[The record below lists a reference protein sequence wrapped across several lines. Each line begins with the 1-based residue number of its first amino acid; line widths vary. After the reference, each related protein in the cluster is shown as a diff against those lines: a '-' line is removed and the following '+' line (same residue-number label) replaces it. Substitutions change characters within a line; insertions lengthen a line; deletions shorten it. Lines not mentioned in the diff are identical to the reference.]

1 MNFTMAAQSSLYNE
15 DRNLLRMREKE
26 RRNQEALQE
35 KDRRPKKTPLFAEPY
50 KTNKED
56 ELSSRIQ
63 NMLGNYEE
71 VKELMSHKS
80 HQNLI
85 GIRNS
90 VAPLI
95 PQGKP
100 YHPYFPEKTSHTL
113 PSSFHCTT
121 RHPPMGPT
129 VVAPPPPSH
138 SIHYQKAQSRTEP
151 ASGLHTKNHSLSN
164 GQSQVQEHSRGGQ
177 ENHAGFHHKRNDRRV
192 VGEGRANELQPSL
205 SALSPPSLLAL
216 SPLLASLP
224 SPVAPLS
231 PLHSSQHVNSRS
243 QNSSKSHGA
252 TYSQT
257 KSSQD
262 LVTGSQEKESRDSS
276 AVNLTSTTQ
285 PSSQTFPP
293 PLPSKISA
301 MQQKPTAYV
310 RPMDG
315 QDQAPVESPELKPLL
330 EEYHGEPYEK
340 ISDLKANAKAKLS
353 KLEIPSEPIEESC
366 STNRDPCVTSVDK
379 GCDGLKGIG
388 LTAGPRSSEQT
399 FPGDVHSIEEILRE
413 MTHSWPPPLTAIRT
427 PSTAERS
434 KFPFPTKESQHV
446 GSVTQN
452 QKQYDA
458 PSKTL
463 PSSQPKASIL
473 QDDLQLS
480 DSEESGDDQ
489 VVEKPPS
496 SLAPPSALQSQPK
509 SEASAHSS
517 SSESGSTSDSDS
529 SSDSETESN
538 SSDSEANDPPRAS
551 APEPDPPTSNKWQLD
566 NWLTKVNP
574 PAVPTESLSEIAHG
588 DGREEGKGQGISS
601 NSFHQCTEPKEP
613 HHKSSGQADRA
624 PENAHLPTKHNCQKS
639 PVHAEEPSPRQT
651 VGTKRPGKASVYEG
665 PKGGLKVESDPGPFE
680 VRDQSSRDKPKV
692 KTKGKPK
699 SSDRKHLK
707 PALQEPPE
715 NRKHKSS
722 HQANAKPFLDAELMR
737 DASLGSAQEH
747 PLPQGQG
754 TTPIRS
760 SSHRPAVVAR
770 EDFHKEKLLLPVRE
784 KLPSP
789 VRDSPAPQSL
799 MVKIHLPLLS
809 RVPQPPGKGSHQ
821 KRAEAKE
828 LPGARKQDL
837 KRKTMDTP
845 DKSLQ
850 KRKREAEKETDS
862 KKMKSEKETKSLQS
876 SANKGTKKLKAPKAS
891 LETQKKDLLP
901 PPLPPMSPVHPAPK
915 STKVAQKRPRSE
927 SGELPAM
934 DNTARNKSNHKDPLF
949 SKHKKVERNHA
960 ELSKGV
966 KGSARD
972 VPNPF
977 PVPSLPNGTSK
988 PRRPQLKFEK
998 QHPMEYYIE
1007 EAQRLKHKADAMT
1020 DKTGKAFQYL
1030 DAALSFIEYGIALES
1045 DATAPKSAYSIF
1057 NDTID
1062 LIKFIKTLK
1071 SFTDSS
1077 ASSHEKIFAVLCMR
1091 CQSILHMAMFRY
1103 KKDTAM
1109 KYSRTLN
1116 EHFKSSSRVTQAPS
1130 PCVARS
1136 TGMPSPLSPMPS
1148 PASSVSS
1155 QLGSNASNSTGNSIG
1170 ASITVPCNIPSITS
1184 SYVNI
1189 TSYILYAYDIWEQA
1203 DVLARKNKEF
1213 FAELSTAVCTLA
1225 LNSSMTELVHYTR
1238 QGLQWLRL
1246 ETNTP

>member
-1 MNFTMAAQSSLYNE
+1 SLYNE
-15 DRNLLRMREKE
+15 DRNLLRIREKE

-35 KDRRPKKTPLFAEPY
+35 KDKFPEKTPLFAEPY

-71 VKELMSHKS
+71 VKDFISHKS
-80 HQNLI
+80 HRNLI
-85 GIRNS
+85 GIPKS

-100 YHPYFPEKTSHTL
+100 DCLCFPEKTSHTL
-113 PSSFHCTT
+113 PSSFHRTT
-121 RHPPMGPT
+121 RQPPMGPT

-138 SIHYQKAQSRTEP
+138 SIHYQKSQSRTEP
-151 ASGLHTKNHSLSN
+151 TSGLHAKSHSLSN
-164 GQSQVQEHSRGGQ
+164 GRSQGQEHSHGGQ
-177 ENHAGFHHKRNDRRV
+177 ESHAGFHHKRNDRRA
-192 VGEGRANELQPSL
+192 VGEGQANELQS
-205 SALSPPSLLAL
+205 SILAL
-216 SPLLASLP
+216 SPLLSSLS

-231 PLHSSQHVNSRS
+231 PLHSNQHINSRS
-243 QNSSKSHGA
+243 QNSSKSHGP

-276 AVNLTSTTQ
+276 AINLTSTTQ

-293 PLPSKISA
+293 PLPSKTSA

-353 KLEIPSEPIEESC
+353 KLEIPSEPIE
-366 STNRDPCVTSVDK
+366 
-379 GCDGLKGIG
+379 
-388 LTAGPRSSEQT
+388 QT
-399 FPGDVHSIEEILRE
+399 FPSDVHSIEDILKE
-413 MTHSWPPPLTAIRT
+413 MTHSWPPPLTAIHT
-427 PSTAERS
+427 PSTAEPS
-434 KFPFPTKESQHV
+434 KFPFPAKESQHV
-446 GSVTQN
+446 GSVAQN

-463 PSSQPKASIL
+463 PSSQPTISML

-509 SEASAHSS
+509 SVASAHSS
-517 SSESGSTSDSDS
+517 SPESGSTSDSDS

-574 PAVPTESLSEIAHG
+574 PAVPAESLSEITHG
-588 DGREEGKGQGISS
+588 DGCEEGKEQGQDVSS
-601 NSFHQCTEPKEP
+601 NSSHQHSEPREP
-613 HHKSSGQADRA
+613 HHKSSGRA
-624 PENAHLPTKHNCQKS
+624 ASAPQDTHLPTKRNCQKS
-639 PVHAEEPSPRQT
+639 PVCTKESSPRQT
-651 VGTKRPGKASVYEG
+651 VGIKRPGKALVHEG

-692 KTKGKPK
+692 KTKGKTK
-699 SSDRKHLK
+699 SGDRKDPK

-715 NRKHKSS
+715 NRKHKST
-722 HQANAKPFLDAELMR
+722 HQANAKPLLDPKLMR
-737 DASLGSAQEH
+737 DVLLGSTQEH
-747 PLPQGQG
+747 LTLSPLPQGQG
-754 TTPIRS
+754 TTPTRTS
-760 SSHRPAVVAR
+760 GHRPAVVAK
-770 EDFHKEKLLLPVRE
+770 EDFHKEKLPLPIRE
-784 KLPSP
+784 KKLLSP

-799 MVKIHLPLLS
+799 MVKINLPLLS
-809 RVPQPPGKGSHQ
+809 RIPQLPEKGSHQ

-837 KRKTMDTP
+837 GRKTTDTP

-850 KRKREAEKETDS
+850 KRKRDVEKEIDR

-876 SANKGTKKLKAPKAS
+876 SANKDSSKLKVSKAS
-891 LETQKKDLLP
+891 FETQKKDLLP
-901 PPLPPMSPVHPAPK
+901 PPLPPMSPAHPAPM
-915 STKVAQKRPRSE
+915 STKVAQKRPKSE

-934 DNTARNKSNHKDPLF
+934 DNTARNTSNHKDPLF
-949 SKHKKVERNHA
+949 SKHKKVEKNHA
-960 ELSKGV
+960 ELSKGI
-966 KGSARD
+966 KGSAED
-972 VPNPF
+972 VTNPF

-998 QHPMEYYIE
+998 QHSVEYYIE
-1007 EAQRLKHKADAMT
+1007 EAKKLKHKADAMT
-1020 DKTGKAFQYL
+1020 EKTGKAFQYL

-1045 DATAPKSAYSIF
+1045 DAPAPKSAYSIF
-1057 NDTID
+1057 SDTID
-1062 LIKFIKTLK
+1062 LIKFTMTLK
-1071 SFTDSS
+1071 SFTDSL
-1077 ASSHEKIFAVLCMR
+1077 ASSQEKIFAVLCMR
-1091 CQSILHMAMFRY
+1091 CQAILHMAMFRY
-1103 KKDTAM
+1103 KKDTAI
-1109 KYSRTLN
+1109 KYSRILN
-1116 EHFKSSSRVTQAPS
+1116 DHFKSSSRVTQAPS

-1148 PASSVSS
+1148 PAGSVGS
-1155 QLGSNASNSTGNSIG
+1155 QPGSNASNCSGNSIG
-1170 ASITVPCNIPSITS
+1170 SSVTVPSNFPSITS
-1184 SYVNI
+1184 SYINI

-1203 DVLARKNKEF
+1203 HALARKNNEF
-1213 FAELSTAVCTLA
+1213 FAELSTATCALA
-1225 LNSSMTELVHYTR
+1225 LNSSMAELVHYTR

>member
-1 MNFTMAAQSSLYNE
+1 MEPTDNQSSNNGLYNE
-15 DRNLLRMREKE
+15 DRNLLRIRERE

-35 KDRRPKKTPLFAEPY
+35 KDKFPEKTPLFAEPY

-71 VKELMSHKS
+71 VKELISNKS

-85 GIRNS
+85 GIPKS
-90 VAPLI
+90 IAPLI

-100 YHPYFPEKTSHTL
+100 DRPYFPEKTSHTL
-113 PSSFHCTT
+113 PSSFHRTT

-129 VVAPPPPSH
+129 IVAPPPPSH

-151 ASGLHTKNHSLSN
+151 ASGLHAKSHSLSN
-164 GQSQVQEHSRGGQ
+164 GRSQGQEHNRGGQ
-177 ENHAGFHHKRNDRRV
+177 ESHAGFHHKRNDRRA
-192 VGEGRANELQPSL
+192 VGEGHANELQ
-205 SALSPPSLLAL
+205 ASLLAL
-216 SPLLASLP
+216 SPLLSSLS

-231 PLHSSQHVNSRS
+231 PLHSSQHINSRS
-243 QNSSKSHGA
+243 QNSSKSHGP

-276 AVNLTSTTQ
+276 TVNLTSTTQ

-293 PLPSKISA
+293 PLPSKTSA

-315 QDQAPVESPELKPLL
+315 QDQVPVESPELKPLL

-340 ISDLKANAKAKLS
+340 ISDLKANAKARLS
-353 KLEIPSEPIEESC
+353 KLEIPSEPIE
-366 STNRDPCVTSVDK
+366 
-379 GCDGLKGIG
+379 
-388 LTAGPRSSEQT
+388 QT
-399 FPGDVHSIEEILRE
+399 FPSDVHSIEEILKE
-413 MTHSWPPPLTAIRT
+413 MTHSWPPPLTAIHT
-427 PSTAERS
+427 PSTAEPS

-446 GSVTQN
+446 GSVAQN

-463 PSSQPKASIL
+463 PNSQPRTSML

-509 SEASAHSS
+509 SVASAHSS
-517 SSESGSTSDSDS
+517 SPESGSTSDSDS

-588 DGREEGKGQGISS
+588 DGHEEGKEQGQGVSS
-601 NSFHQCTEPKEP
+601 NSSHQRAEPREL
-613 HHKSSGQADRA
+613 HHKNSGRAARA
-624 PENAHLPTKHNCQKS
+624 PQDAHLPTKRNCQKS
-639 PVHAEEPSPRQT
+639 PVRAEEPSPRQA
-651 VGTKRPGKASVYEG
+651 VGIKRPGKAPVHEG
-665 PKGGLKVESDPGPFE
+665 PKGGLKVESDPGPLE

-699 SSDRKHLK
+699 SSDRKDLK
-707 PALQEPPE
+707 PALQEPAE

-722 HQANAKPFLDAELMR
+722 HQANAKPFSDPKLTREVL
-737 DASLGSAQEH
+737 LGSAQELLTLS

-754 TTPIRS
+754 TTPTRTS
-760 SSHRPAVVAR
+760 GHRPAVVAK
-770 EDFHKEKLLLPVRE
+770 EDFHKEKLPLPIMEKKLL
-784 KLPSP
+784 SP
-789 VRDSPAPQSL
+789 VRDSPTPQSL
-799 MVKIHLPLLS
+799 MVKIDLPLLS

-828 LPGARKQDL
+828 LAGARKQDL
-837 KRKTMDTP
+837 ERKTMDTP

-850 KRKREAEKETDS
+850 KRKREVEKEIDR

-876 SANKGTKKLKAPKAS
+876 SANKDSNKLKASKAS
-891 LETQKKDLLP
+891 FEAQKKDLLLP
-901 PPLPPMSPVHPAPK
+901 PPLPPMSPAHPAPK
-915 STKVAQKRPRSE
+915 STKMAQKRPRSE

-934 DNTARNKSNHKDPLF
+934 DNTARNKSSHKDPLF
-949 SKHKKVERNHA
+949 SKHKEVERNHTD
-960 ELSKGV
+960 LSKGI
-966 KGSARD
+966 KGSAGD
-972 VPNPF
+972 VTNPF
-977 PVPSLPNGTSK
+977 PVPFLPNGTSK

-998 QHPMEYYIE
+998 QHPMEYYME
-1007 EAQRLKHKADAMT
+1007 EAKRLKHKADAMT
-1020 DKTGKAFQYL
+1020 DKIGKAFQYL

-1045 DATAPKSAYSIF
+1045 DAPAPKSAYSIF
-1057 NDTID
+1057 SDTIE
-1062 LIKFIKTLK
+1062 LIKFIMTLK

-1091 CQSILHMAMFRY
+1091 CQSILHMVMFRY
-1103 KKDTAM
+1103 KKDTAI
-1109 KYSRTLN
+1109 KYSRILN
-1116 EHFKSSSRVTQAPS
+1116 DHFKSSSRVTQAPS

-1136 TGMPSPLSPMPS
+1136 TGMPSPISPMPS
-1148 PASSVSS
+1148 PAGSVSS
-1155 QLGSNASNSTGNSIG
+1155 QPGSNASNSSGNSIG
-1170 ASITVPCNIPSITS
+1170 SSITVPYNIPSITS

-1203 DVLARKNKEF
+1203 DALARKSKEF
-1213 FAELSTAVCTLA
+1213 FAELSTVTCALA

>member
-1 MNFTMAAQSSLYNE
+1 SLYNE
-15 DRNLLRMREKE
+15 DRNLLRIREKE

-35 KDRRPKKTPLFAEPY
+35 KDKFPENTPLFAEPY

-71 VKELMSHKS
+71 VKELISNKS

-85 GIRNS
+85 GIPES

-95 PQGKP
+95 PQGRP
-100 YHPYFPEKTSHTL
+100 DRPYFPEKTSHTL
-113 PSSFHCTT
+113 PSSFHRTT
-121 RHPPMGPT
+121 RHPPMGPA

-151 ASGLHTKNHSLSN
+151 ASGLHAKSHSLSN
-164 GQSQVQEHSRGGQ
+164 GRSQGQEHNRGGQ
-177 ENHAGFHHKRNDRRV
+177 ESHAGFHHKRNDRRV
-192 VGEGRANELQPSL
+192 VGEGRANELQAP
-205 SALSPPSLLAL
+205 LLAL
-216 SPLLASLP
+216 SPLLPSLS

-231 PLHSSQHVNSRS
+231 PVHSSQHINSRS
-243 QNSSKSHGA
+243 QNSSKSHGP

-293 PLPSKISA
+293 PLPSKTSA

-330 EEYHGEPYEK
+330 EEYHREPYEK

-353 KLEIPSEPIEESC
+353 KLEIPSEPIE
-366 STNRDPCVTSVDK
+366 
-379 GCDGLKGIG
+379 
-388 LTAGPRSSEQT
+388 QT
-399 FPGDVHSIEEILRE
+399 FPSDVQSIEEILRE
-413 MTHSWPPPLTAIRT
+413 MTHSWPPPLTAIHT
-427 PSTAERS
+427 PSTAEPS
-434 KFPFPTKESQHV
+434 KFPFPAKESQHV
-446 GSVTQN
+446 GSVAQN

-463 PSSQPKASIL
+463 PSAQSRTSML
-473 QDDLQLS
+473 QEDLQLS

-496 SLAPPSALQSQPK
+496 PLAPPSALQSQPK
-509 SEASAHSS
+509 SVASAHSNS
-517 SSESGSTSDSDS
+517 PESGSTSDSDS

-538 SSDSEANDPPRAS
+538 SSDGEANDPPTAS

-574 PAVPTESLSEIAHG
+574 PAVPTESLSEIAQG
-588 DGREEGKGQGISS
+588 DGHEEGKEQGQDVSS
-601 NSFHQCTEPKEP
+601 NSSHQRTELREP
-613 HHKSSGQADRA
+613 HHKSSGRVARA
-624 PENAHLPTKHNCQKS
+624 PQDTHLPTKRNCQKS
-639 PVHAEEPSPRQT
+639 PVGTEEPSPRQT
-651 VGTKRPGKASVYEG
+651 VGIKRPSKAPVHEG
-665 PKGGLKVESDPGPFE
+665 PKGGLRVESDPGPFE

-699 SSDRKHLK
+699 SSDRRDLK

-722 HQANAKPFLDAELMR
+722 HQANAKPSLDPKLMR
-737 DASLGSAQEH
+737 DVLLGSAQEH
-747 PLPQGQG
+747 VALSPLPQGQG
-754 TTPIRS
+754 TTPTRTS
-760 SSHRPAVVAR
+760 GHRPAVVAR
-770 EDFHKEKLLLPVRE
+770 EDFHKEKVPLPNRE
-784 KLPSP
+784 KKLLSP

-799 MVKIHLPLLS
+799 MVKIDLPLLS
-809 RVPQPPGKGSHQ
+809 RVPQPPGKGSQQ
-821 KRAEAKE
+821 KKPEAKE
-828 LPGARKQDL
+828 QPGARKQDL
-837 KRKTMDTP
+837 EKKTTGTP

-850 KRKREAEKETDS
+850 KRKREVEKEIDR
-862 KKMKSEKETKSLQS
+862 KKTKSEKETKSLQS
-876 SANKGTKKLKAPKAS
+876 SANKDSSKLKASKAS
-891 LETQKKDLLP
+891 SETQKKDLLP
-901 PPLPPMSPVHPAPK
+901 PPPVPPMSPVHPAPK

-934 DNTARNKSNHKDPLF
+934 DNAAKNKSNHNDPLF

-960 ELSKGV
+960 EVSKGI
-966 KGSARD
+966 KGSAGD
-972 VPNPF
+972 ITNPF

-988 PRRPQLKFEK
+988 PRRPQLNFEK
-998 QHPMEYYIE
+998 QHPAEYYIE
-1007 EAQRLKHKADAMT
+1007 EAKKLKHKADAMT

-1045 DATAPKSAYSIF
+1045 DTAAPKSAYSIF
-1057 NDTID
+1057 SDTID
-1062 LIKFIKTLK
+1062 LMKFVMTLK
-1071 SFTDSS
+1071 FFMDSS
-1077 ASSHEKIFAVLCMR
+1077 APSHEKIFAVLCMR

-1103 KKDTAM
+1103 KKDTAI
-1109 KYSRTLN
+1109 KYSRILN
-1116 EHFKSSSRVTQAPS
+1116 DHFKSSSRVTQAPS

-1136 TGMPSPLSPMPS
+1136 TGMPSPLSPTPS

-1155 QLGSNASNSTGNSIG
+1155 QPGSNASNCSGNNIGSSIN
-1170 ASITVPCNIPSITS
+1170 VPYNIPSVTS
-1184 SYVNI
+1184 SYINI

-1203 DVLARKNKEF
+1203 DALARKNKEF
-1213 FAELSTAVCTLA
+1213 FAELSTATCTLA
-1225 LNSSMTELVHYTR
+1225 LNSSMTELVHYAR

>member
-1 MNFTMAAQSSLYNE
+1 SLYNE
-15 DRNLLRMREKE
+15 DRNLLRIREKE

-35 KDRRPKKTPLFAEPY
+35 KDKFSEKTPLFAEPY

-71 VKELMSHKS
+71 VKELISNKS

-85 GIRNS
+85 GIPKS
-90 VAPLI
+90 ADPLI

-100 YHPYFPEKTSHTL
+100 DRPYFPEKTSHTL
-113 PSSFHCTT
+113 PSSFHRTT

-151 ASGLHTKNHSLSN
+151 ASSLHTKSHSLSN
-164 GQSQVQEHSRGGQ
+164 GRSQSQEHNRGGQ
-177 ENHAGFHHKRNDRRV
+177 ESHAGFHRKRNDRHA
-192 VGEGRANELQPSL
+192 VGEGHASEMQ
-205 SALSPPSLLAL
+205 ASLLGL
-216 SPLLASLP
+216 SPLLSSLS

-231 PLHSSQHVNSRS
+231 PVHSSQHINSRS
-243 QNSSKSHGA
+243 QNSSKSHGP
-252 TYSQT
+252 TSET

-293 PLPSKISA
+293 PLPSKTSA

-353 KLEIPSEPIEESC
+353 KLEIPSEPIE
-366 STNRDPCVTSVDK
+366 
-379 GCDGLKGIG
+379 
-388 LTAGPRSSEQT
+388 QT
-399 FPGDVHSIEEILRE
+399 LPSDVHSIEEILKE
-413 MTHSWPPPLTAIRT
+413 MTHSWPPPLTAIHT
-427 PSTAERS
+427 PSTAEPS
-434 KFPFPTKESQHV
+434 KFPFPTKVKQALFARAFDKLEESFPND
-446 GSVTQN
+446 T
-452 QKQYDA
+452 

-463 PSSQPKASIL
+463 PSSQPRTSML

-509 SEASAHSS
+509 SVASAHSNS
-517 SSESGSTSDSDS
+517 PESGSTSDSDS

-538 SSDSEANDPPRAS
+538 SSDNEANNLVRAS

-574 PAVPTESLSEIAHG
+574 PAVPTESPSETAHG
-588 DGREEGKGQGISS
+588 DGCEEGKEQGQDVSS
-601 NSFHQCTEPKEP
+601 NSSHQHTESREP
-613 HHKSSGQADRA
+613 HHKSSGQAGRA
-624 PENAHLPTKHNCQKS
+624 PQVTHLPTKRNCQKS
-639 PVHAEEPSPRQT
+639 PVCAEEPSPRQT
-651 VGTKRPGKASVYEG
+651 VGIKRPGKALAHKG
-665 PKGGLKVESDPGPFE
+665 PKGGLKVESDLGPSQ
-680 VRDQSSRDKPKV
+680 VKDQSSRDKPKV

-699 SSDRKHLK
+699 SSDRKDVK
-707 PALQEPPE
+707 PTLQEPSE

-722 HQANAKPFLDAELMR
+722 HQTNAKTSLDPKLMK
-737 DASLGSAQEH
+737 DILLGSAQEH
-747 PLPQGQG
+747 LALSPLPQGQG
-754 TTPIRS
+754 TTPTRS
-760 SSHRPAVVAR
+760 SSHKPATVAR
-770 EDFHKEKLLLPVRE
+770 EDLNKEKPPLPVRE
-784 KLPSP
+784 KKLPSP
-789 VRDSPAPQSL
+789 VGDAPAPQSL
-799 MVKIHLPLLS
+799 MVKIKLPLLS
-809 RVPQPPGKGSHQ
+809 RVPQPPRKGSHQ
-821 KRAEAKE
+821 KKAEAKE
-828 LPGARKQDL
+828 LPSARKQDL
-837 KRKTMDTP
+837 EGKTTDTP

-850 KRKREAEKETDS
+850 KRKLEAENKTDR
-862 KKMKSEKETKSLQS
+862 KKMKLEKETKALQS
-876 SANKGTKKLKAPKAS
+876 SANKDSKKLKASKAS
-891 LETQKKDLLP
+891 FETQRKDLLP
-901 PPLPPMSPVHPAPK
+901 PPSLPPGSPAHPAPK

-927 SGELPAM
+927 SDELPAM
-934 DNTARNKSNHKDPLF
+934 DNTARNKSNHKDPLI

-960 ELSKGV
+960 ELSKGI
-966 KGSARD
+966 KGSAGD
-972 VPNPF
+972 VTNPF

-988 PRRPQLKFEK
+988 PRRPQLKFER
-998 QHPMEYYIE
+998 QHPVEYYIE
-1007 EAQRLKHKADAMT
+1007 EAKKLKHKADAMT

-1030 DAALSFIEYGIALES
+1030 DASLSFIEYGIALES
-1045 DATAPKSAYSIF
+1045 DAPAPKSAYSIF
-1057 NDTID
+1057 SDTID
-1062 LIKFIKTLK
+1062 LLKFVMTLK

-1091 CQSILHMAMFRY
+1091 CQAILHMAMFRY
-1103 KKDTAM
+1103 KKDTAI
-1109 KYSRTLN
+1109 KYSRILN
-1116 EHFKSSSRVTQAPS
+1116 DHFKSSSRVTQAPS

-1148 PASSVSS
+1148 PAGSVSS
-1155 QLGSNASNSTGNSIG
+1155 QPGSNASNCSGSSIG
-1170 ASITVPCNIPSITS
+1170 SSVTVPCNTLSMTS

-1203 DVLARKNKEF
+1203 DALARKNKEF
-1213 FAELSTAVCTLA
+1213 FAELSAATCALA

>member
-1 MNFTMAAQSSLYNE
+1 SLYKE
-15 DRNLLRMREKE
+15 DRNLLRIREKE

-35 KDRRPKKTPLFAEPY
+35 KDKFPEKTPLFAEPY

-71 VKELMSHKS
+71 VKELISNKS

-85 GIRNS
+85 GIPKS

-95 PQGKP
+95 TQGKP
-100 YHPYFPEKTSHTL
+100 DRPYFPEKTSHTL
-113 PSSFHCTT
+113 PSSFHHTT
-121 RHPPMGPT
+121 QHPLMGPT
-129 VVAPPPPSH
+129 AVAPPPPSH
-138 SIHYQKAQSRTEP
+138 SVHYQKAQSRTEP
-151 ASGLHTKNHSLSN
+151 ASDLHAKSHSLSSDR
-164 GQSQVQEHSRGGQ
+164 SQGQEHNHGGQ
-177 ENHAGFHHKRNDRRV
+177 ESHTGCHHKRNDRHV
-192 VGEGRANELQPSL
+192 VGEGHANELQASHV
-205 SALSPPSLLAL
+205 AF
-216 SPLLASLP
+216 SPLLSSLSSSVASL
-224 SPVAPLS
+224 SPV
-231 PLHSSQHVNSRS
+231 HSSQHSNSTS
-243 QNSSKSHGA
+243 QNSSKSHGP

-276 AVNLTSTTQ
+276 AINLTGTTQ

-293 PLPSKISA
+293 SLPSKTSA

-340 ISDLKANAKAKLS
+340 ILDLKANAKAKLS
-353 KLEIPSEPIEESC
+353 KLEIPSEPIE
-366 STNRDPCVTSVDK
+366 
-379 GCDGLKGIG
+379 
-388 LTAGPRSSEQT
+388 QT
-399 FPGDVHSIEEILRE
+399 FPSDVQSIEEILKE
-413 MTHSWPPPLTAIRT
+413 MTHSWPPPLTAIHT
-427 PSTAERS
+427 PSTAEPS
-434 KFPFPTKESQHV
+434 KFPFPAKESQHV
-446 GSVTQN
+446 GSVAQN

-463 PSSQPKASIL
+463 PSSQPRTSML

-496 SLAPPSALQSQPK
+496 PLAPPSALQSQPK
-509 SEASAHSS
+509 SVASAHSS
-517 SSESGSTSDSDS
+517 SPESGSTSDSDS

-538 SSDSEANDPPRAS
+538 SESNSSDSEANDPPTAS
-551 APEPDPPTSNKWQLD
+551 ASEPDPPTSNKWQLD

-574 PAVPTESLSEIAHG
+574 PAVPTESLGEIAHG
-588 DGREEGKGQGISS
+588 DGCEEGKEQEQGVSS
-601 NSFHQCTEPKEP
+601 NSSHQHAEPREP
-613 HHKSSGQADRA
+613 HHKSSGRVARA
-624 PENAHLPTKHNCQKS
+624 PQDAHLPTKRNCQKS
-639 PVHAEEPSPRQT
+639 PVCAEESSPRQT
-651 VGTKRPGKASVYEG
+651 GDIKRPSKAPVREG
-665 PKGGLKVESDPGPFE
+665 PRGCLKVESDPGPFE
-680 VRDQSSRDKPKV
+680 VSDQSSRDKPKV

-699 SSDRKHLK
+699 YSDRKDLK
-707 PALQEPPE
+707 PTLQEPPE

-722 HQANAKPFLDAELMR
+722 HQANTKPFLDLKLMR
-737 DASLGSAQEH
+737 DVLLGSTQEH
-747 PLPQGQG
+747 LALSPLPQGQD
-754 TTPIRS
+754 TTPTRT
-760 SSHRPAVVAR
+760 SSHRPAIVAR
-770 EDFHKEKLLLPVRE
+770 EDFHKEKLPVPISEKCLLPVT
-784 KLPSP
+784 
-789 VRDSPAPQSL
+789 DSPTPQSL
-799 MVKIHLPLLS
+799 TVKIDLNLLS

-828 LPGARKQDL
+828 LPGARNQDL
-837 KRKTMDTP
+837 ERKTIDTP

-850 KRKREAEKETDS
+850 KRKREVEKEIDR

-876 SANKGTKKLKAPKAS
+876 SANKDSSKLKASKAS
-891 LETQKKDLLP
+891 FETQKKDLLLP
-901 PPLPPMSPVHPAPK
+901 PPLPPMSPAHPAPK
-915 STKVAQKRPRSE
+915 SSKMAQKRPRSE
-927 SGELPAM
+927 SGELPAT

-949 SKHKKVERNHA
+949 SKHKKVERNHT
-960 ELSKGV
+960 ELSKGI
-966 KGSARD
+966 KGSAGD
-972 VPNPF
+972 VTKPF

-988 PRRPQLKFEK
+988 PRRPQLNFEK
-998 QHPMEYYIE
+998 QRPMEYYME
-1007 EAQRLKHKADAMT
+1007 EAKRLKHKADAMT

-1045 DATAPKSAYSIF
+1045 DAPAPKSAYSIF
-1057 NDTID
+1057 SDTID
-1062 LIKFIKTLK
+1062 LIKFTMALK

-1077 ASSHEKIFAVLCMR
+1077 ASSYEKIFAVLCMR

-1103 KKDTAM
+1103 KKDTAI
-1109 KYSRTLN
+1109 KYSRILN
-1116 EHFKSSSRVTQAPS
+1116 DHFKSSSRVTQAPS

-1155 QLGSNASNSTGNSIG
+1155 QPGSNASNCSGNSIG
-1170 ASITVPCNIPSITS
+1170 SSITVPYNIPSITS

-1203 DVLARKNKEF
+1203 DAMARKNKEF
-1213 FAELSTAVCTLA
+1213 FAELSTATCALA
-1225 LNSSMTELVHYTR
+1225 LNSSMTELVLYTR

>member
-1 MNFTMAAQSSLYNE
+1 MAAQSSLYNE
-15 DRNLLRMREKE
+15 DRNLLRIQERE

-35 KDRRPKKTPLFAEPY
+35 KDKFPEKTPLFAEPY

-63 NMLGNYEE
+63 NMLGNYERSR
-71 VKELMSHKS
+71 ELISNKS

-85 GIRNS
+85 GIPKS

-95 PQGKP
+95 PRKP
-100 YHPYFPEKTSHTL
+100 DRPYFPEKSSHNL
-113 PSSFHCTT
+113 PSSFHRTT
-121 RHPPMGPT
+121 RHPPHGPM
-129 VVAPPPPSH
+129 VVAPPPLLSTP
-138 SIHYQKAQSRTEP
+138 IHYQKAQSRTEP
-151 ASGLHTKNHSLSN
+151 AFRLHTKSHSLSN
-164 GQSQVQEHSRGGQ
+164 GLESRVKNTVGGGQ
-177 ENHAGFHHKRNDRRV
+177 ERSRKFSTTERNDRRA
-192 VGEGRANELQPSL
+192 VGEGHANELQ
-205 SALSPPSLLAL
+205 ASLLAF
-216 SPLLASLP
+216 SPLLSSLS
-224 SPVAPLS
+224 SPVTLS
-231 PLHSSQHVNSRS
+231 PLHSSQHINSRS
-243 QNSSKSHGA
+243 QNSSKCNGP

-262 LVTGSQEKESRDSS
+262 LVTGSQEKETRDSS
-276 AVNLTSTTQ
+276 AVNLTSITQ
-285 PSSQTFPP
+285 EPSSQTFPP
-293 PLPSKISA
+293 SLPSKTSA

-330 EEYHGEPYEK
+330 EEYHGEPNEK
-340 ISDLKANAKAKLS
+340 SDLKANAKAKLS
-353 KLEIPSEPIEESC
+353 KLEIPSEPIE
-366 STNRDPCVTSVDK
+366 
-379 GCDGLKGIG
+379 
-388 LTAGPRSSEQT
+388 QT
-399 FPGDVHSIEEILRE
+399 FPSDVHSIEEILKE
-413 MTHSWPPPLTAIRT
+413 MTHSWPPPLTAIHT
-427 PSTAERS
+427 PSTAEPS

-446 GSVTQN
+446 GSVAQN

-463 PSSQPKASIL
+463 PISQPRTSML

-509 SEASAHSS
+509 SVASAHSS
-517 SSESGSTSDSDS
+517 SSTESGSTSDSDS
-529 SSDSETESN
+529 SSDSESESN
-538 SSDSEANDPPRAS
+538 SSDSEANDPPRVS

-574 PAVPTESLSEIAHG
+574 PAVPTESLSEITHG
-588 DGREEGKGQGISS
+588 DGCEEGKEQGQGISS
-601 NSFHQCTEPKEP
+601 NSSHQHAEPREP
-613 HHKSSGQADRA
+613 HHKSSGRVARA
-624 PENAHLPTKHNCQKS
+624 PQDTHLPTKRNCQKS
-639 PVHAEEPSPRQT
+639 PVRTEEPSPRQT
-651 VGTKRPGKASVYEG
+651 VGIKGPGKAPVHEG
-665 PKGGLKVESDPGPFE
+665 PKRGLKVESDPGPFE

-699 SSDRKHLK
+699 SSDRKDLK

-715 NRKHKSS
+715 NKKHKSS
-722 HQANAKPFLDAELMR
+722 HQANAKPFLEPKVVR
-737 DASLGSAQEH
+737 DVLLGSAQEH
-747 PLPQGQG
+747 LALSPVPQGQG
-754 TTPIRS
+754 TTPTRTS
-760 SSHRPAVVAR
+760 GNRPAVVAR
-770 EDFHKEKLLLPVRE
+770 EDFHKEKLPLPIRE
-784 KLPSP
+784 KKLLSP

-799 MVKIHLPLLS
+799 MVKIQLPLLS
-809 RVPQPPGKGSHQ
+809 RVPQPPGKGSNQ

-828 LPGARKQDL
+828 HPGARKPDL
-837 KRKTMDTP
+837 ERKTTDTP

-850 KRKREAEKETDS
+850 KRKREVEKEIDR

-876 SANKGTKKLKAPKAS
+876 SANKDSDKLKAPKAS
-891 LETQKKDLLP
+891 LENQKRDLLLP
-901 PPLPPMSPVHPAPK
+901 PPLPPMSPAQPAPK
-915 STKVAQKRPRSE
+915 STKMAQKRPRSE
-927 SGELPAM
+927 TGELPAM

-949 SKHKKVERNHA
+949 SKYKKVETNHT
-960 ELSKGV
+960 ELSKGI
-966 KGSARD
+966 KGSVGD
-972 VPNPF
+972 VTNPF

-988 PRRPQLKFEK
+988 SRRPQLNFEK
-998 QHPMEYYIE
+998 QHPTEYYME
-1007 EAQRLKHKADAMT
+1007 EAKRLKHKADAMT

-1045 DATAPKSAYSIF
+1045 DASAPKSAYSIF
-1057 NDTID
+1057 SDTID
-1062 LIKFIKTLK
+1062 LIKFVMTLK

-1077 ASSHEKIFAVLCMR
+1077 ASSYEKIFAVFCMR

-1103 KKDTAM
+1103 KKDTAI
-1109 KYSRTLN
+1109 KYSRILN
-1116 EHFKSSSRVTQAPS
+1116 DHFKSSSRVTQAPS

-1148 PASSVSS
+1148 PAGSVSS
-1155 QLGSNASNSTGNSIG
+1155 QPGSNASNCSGNSIG
-1170 ASITVPCNIPSITS
+1170 SSVTVPYNIPSITS

-1203 DVLARKNKEF
+1203 DALARKNKEF
-1213 FAELSTAVCTLA
+1213 FAELSTATCALA
-1225 LNSSMTELVHYTR
+1225 LNSSMTELVHYAR